1 MAITHPD
8 QRWLIALDIDGTL
21 VHDDGYLSP
30 AVVREVQRVRDLG
43 HLVVVATGRSA
54 ANAYPVIRDV
64 GIAEGH
70 AVASN
75 GAVTILLDEAHP
87 RGFEPT
93 EVITFDPTVVLTQLI
108 ESLPKAHFAVEK
120 ADGTYLFHRHFP
132 AYALGDNNIETPLE
146 DLVKHEVSRVVVL
159 SPDQE
164 VEEFLDAVSRVG
176 LHSVSYA
183 IGYTAWLDI
192 SPLGV
197 TKSSAL
203 EKLRVANG
211 IRADQVI
218 AVGDGRNDI
227 NMFEW
232 AQAGGGIGFA
242 MGQGPEEVK
251 AAAAAVTSSVEDDGV
266 ARVLS
271 GFEGILFSRTLG

>member
-1 MAITHPD
+1 MSITHPD

-70 AVASN
+70 AVSSN

-93 EVITFDPTVVLTQLI
+93 EVITFDPTTVLTQLI

-120 ADGTYLFHRHFP
+120 ADGSYLFHRHFP

-146 DLVKHEVSRVVVL
+146 ELVKHEVSRVVVL

-164 VEEFLDAVSRVG
+164 VEEFLDAVARVG

-197 TKSSAL
+197 NKASAL

-251 AAAAAVTSSVEDDGV
+251 AAAAVITSSVEDDGV

>member
-1 MAITHPD
+1 M
-8 QRWLIALDIDGTL
+8 IALDIDGTL

-30 AVVREVQRVRDLG
+30 AVVQEVQRVRDLG

-54 ANAYPVIRDV
+54 ANAFPVIKDI
-64 GIAEGH
+64 GILDGH

-75 GAVTILLDEAHP
+75 GAVTILLDEDHE
-87 RGFEPT
+87 RGFTPT
-93 EVITFDPTVVLTQLI
+93 EVITFDPTDVLTQLI
-108 ESLPKAHFAVEK
+108 ESLPNAHFAVEK

-164 VEEFLDAVSRVG
+164 VEEFLDAVARVG

-203 EKLRVANG
+203 EKLRAKAG
-211 IRADQVI
+211 IRPDQVI

-242 MGQGPEEVK
+242 MGQGPDEVK
-251 AAAAAVTSSVEDDGV
+251 AAAAAVTASVEDDGV

-271 GFEGILFSRTLG
+271 GFEGILFTRSLG

>member
-1 MAITHPD
+1 MSITQPD

-21 VHDDGYLSP
+21 VHDDGFLSP

-64 GIAEGH
+64 GIADGH

-75 GAVTILLDEAHP
+75 GAVTILLDEKHP

-93 EVITFDPTVVLTQLI
+93 EVITFDPTNVLTQLI

-120 ADGTYLFHRHFP
+120 ADGSYLFHRHFP

-146 DLVKHEVSRVVVL
+146 DLIKHEVSRVVVL

-164 VEEFLDAVSRVG
+164 VEDFLDAVARVG

-197 TKSSAL
+197 NKASAL

-211 IRADQVI
+211 IRADQVLAI
-218 AVGDGRNDI
+218 GDGRNDI

-242 MGQGPEEVK
+242 MAQGPEEVR
-251 AAAAAVTSSVEDDGV
+251 AAASAITSSVEDDGV

-271 GFEGILFSRTLG
+271 GFEGILFSRNQ

>member
-1 MAITHPD
+1 MSITHPD

-64 GIAEGH
+64 GIADGH

-75 GAVTILLDEAHP
+75 GAVTILLDELHP

-93 EVITFDPTVVLTQLI
+93 EVITFDPTKVLTQLI

-120 ADGTYLFHRHFP
+120 ADGSYLFHRHFP
-132 AYALGDNNIETPLE
+132 AHALGDNNIETPLE
-146 DLVKHEVSRVVVL
+146 DLIKHEVSRVVVL

-164 VEEFLDAVSRVG
+164 VEEFLDAVARVG

-197 TKSSAL
+197 NKASAL

-211 IRADQVI
+211 IRADQVLAI
-218 AVGDGRNDI
+218 GDGRNDI

-242 MGQGPEEVK
+242 MAQGPEEVR
-251 AAAAAVTSSVEDDGV
+251 AAASAITSSVEEDGV

-271 GFEGILFSRTLG
+271 GFEGILFSRNQ

>member
-1 MAITHPD
+1 MNKLNPED
-8 QRWLIALDIDGTL
+8 RWLIALDIDGTL

-30 AVVREVQRVRDLG
+30 AVVQEVQRVRDLG

-54 ANAYPVIRDV
+54 ANAFPVIKDI
-64 GIAEGH
+64 GILEGH

-75 GAVTILLDEAHP
+75 GAVTILLDEDHE
-87 RGFEPT
+87 RGFTPT
-93 EVITFDPTVVLTQLI
+93 EVITFDPTDVLTQLI
-108 ESLPKAHFAVEK
+108 ESLPNAHFAVEK

-164 VEEFLDAVSRVG
+164 VEEFLDAVARVG

-203 EKLRVANG
+203 EKLRAKAG
-211 IRADQVI
+211 IRPDQVI

-242 MGQGPEEVK
+242 MGQGPDEVK
-251 AAAAAVTSSVEDDGV
+251 AAAAAVTASVEDDGV

-271 GFEGILFSRTLG
+271 GFEGILFTRSLG